1 MKKHYAL
8 ILILSLL
15 TAHAVRA
22 TEPDYSDAPINL
34 FDGKYAMFT
43 ELADSLYK
51 CGEITKAIE
60 ATDSALRVSP
70 ANPLNA
76 MLQVNAAAMLV
87 ETDRPLEALARLDI
101 AHNIVPTSTTVL
113 QRRAEI
119 LMSLDRNEEALSD
132 LSLLLEIDSCLIEP
146 RLKRGML
153 SLYNGNYE
161 QAKSDFD
168 TLNRLAPDNIATA
181 TGYAVYYL
189 QTDELAQAKQW
200 LSIIIDAEPDADYYS
215 MRAYCNLQLN
225 LLPEAGQDIASA
237 MKLNPNDPFL
247 YLYRARLN
255 KLLYQYDKARADAK
269 TAMTMGVDREVI
281 KKFLE

>member
-1 MKKHYAL
+1 MIKQFAL

-15 TAHAVRA
+15 PALAARAV
-22 TEPDYSDAPINL
+22 EPDYTDAPVNL
-34 FDGKYAMFT
+34 FDGKYAMFA
-43 ELADSLYK
+43 EMADSLYQ
-51 CGEITKAIE
+51 CGEVAKAIE
-60 ATDSALRVSP
+60 ATDSALRISP

-76 MLQVNAAAMLV
+76 MLQVNAATMLL
-87 ETDRPLEALARLDI
+87 ETDRPLDALARLDI
-101 AHNIVPTSTTVL
+101 AHNLVPESTTVL

-119 LMSLDRNEEALSD
+119 LLSLNRNDEALSD
-132 LSLLLEIDSCLIEP
+132 LTAMLEIDSLLIEP

-153 SLYNGNYE
+153 ELYKGNYE

-181 TGYAVYYL
+181 TGYAVYYME
-189 QTDELAQAKQW
+189 TDDLAQAKQW
-200 LSIIIDAEPDADYYS
+200 LSVIIDTEPDADYYA

-225 LLPEAGQDIASA
+225 LLPEAGQDISSA
-237 MKLNPNDPFL
+237 MKLNPDDPVL

-269 TAMTMGVDREVI
+269 TAMTMGIDREVI

>member
-1 MKKHYAL
+1 MKKHFAL
-8 ILILSLL
+8 ILIFLLL
-15 TAHAVRA
+15 TANAVRA

-43 ELADSLYK
+43 ELADSLYQ

-76 MLQVNAAAMLV
+76 MLQVNAATMLI
-87 ETDRPLEALARLDI
+87 ETGRPLEALARLDI
-101 AHNIVPTSTTVL
+101 AHNMVPASTTVL

-119 LMSLDRNEEALSD
+119 LLSLNRNDEALAD
-132 LSLLLEIDSCLIEP
+132 LTSMLEIDSCLIEP

-153 SLYNGNYE
+153 SLQKGNYE

-168 TLNRLAPDNIATA
+168 TLNRLAPDNVATA

-189 QTDELAQAKQW
+189 QTDELDQAKQW
-200 LSIIIDAEPDADYYS
+200 LSVIIDAEPDADYYS

-237 MKLNPNDPFL
+237 MKLNPDDPFL

-255 KLLYQYDKARADAK
+255 KLLYQYDKARSDAK
-269 TAMTMGVDREVI
+269 TAMTLGIDREVI

>member
-1 MKKHYAL
+1 MKNHSAL
-8 ILILSLL
+8 ILIIFLL
-15 TAHAVRA
+15 TANAVSA
-22 TEPDYSDAPINL
+22 TTPDYSDTPINL

-76 MLQVNAAAMLV
+76 MLQVNAAAMLI

-101 AHNIVPTSTTVL
+101 AHNMVPTSTTVL

-119 LMSLDRNEEALSD
+119 LLSLNRNDEALSD
-132 LSLLLEIDSCLIEP
+132 ITSMLEIDSCLIEP

-168 TLNRLAPDNIATA
+168 TLNRLAPDNVATA
-181 TGYAVYYL
+181 TGYAVYYME
-189 QTDELAQAKQW
+189 TDDIPQAKQW
-200 LSIIIDAEPDADYYS
+200 LSVIVDKQPDADYYA

-237 MKLNPNDPFL
+237 MKLNPDDPLL

-269 TAMTMGVDREVI
+269 TAMTMGIDREVI

>member
-1 MKKHYAL
+1 MKKHYAV